1 MADRCER
8 DGTHRTKDRVDV
20 LRDGDVQ
27 RLEQLGARLVSRTG
41 WSLLDDDI
49 CDNVGLLHALP
60 AVLEGDPLRILA
72 TAAQARGVGDA
83 LLVAAAVDDQGD
95 RRNTRRRLLR
105 KDDGCGRVTNFSRV

>member
-49 CDNVGLLHALP
+49 CDNVGLLPISTTRAFR
-60 AVLEGDPLRILA
+60 LEQHLRRYLW
-72 TAAQARGVGDA
+72 
-83 LLVAAAVDDQGD
+83 
-95 RRNTRRRLLR
+95 
-105 KDDGCGRVTNFSRV
+105 CPSMM

>member
-27 RLEQLGARLVSRTG
+27 RLEQLGEGEVHLLPRLLGLSSAKLGLEVAEVDEHLLCARLVSRTG

-49 CDNVGLLHALP
+49 CDNVGLLPISTTRAFR
-60 AVLEGDPLRILA
+60 LEQHLRRYLW
-72 TAAQARGVGDA
+72 
-83 LLVAAAVDDQGD
+83 
-95 RRNTRRRLLR
+95 
-105 KDDGCGRVTNFSRV
+105 CPSMM

>member
-1 MADRCER
+1 VADRCER

-49 CDNVGLLHALP
+49 CDNVGLLPISTTRAFR
-60 AVLEGDPLRILA
+60 LEQHLRRCLW
-72 TAAQARGVGDA
+72 
-83 LLVAAAVDDQGD
+83 
-95 RRNTRRRLLR
+95 
-105 KDDGCGRVTNFSRV
+105 CPSMM